1 MPQPVQVGKKE
12 RMSYSRI
19 SEVAEIPNLIQ
30 IQTESYKWF
39 IEEGLK
45 EVFDDFSPIKD
56 YSGNLI
62 LEFIDHR
69 FSDGPKYSQ
78 KECKER
84 DVTYAAPLKM
94 TTRLVNKETGEVK
107 AQEIFVGDLPIMTDR
122 GTFIYN
128 GAERVVVTQLVRSPA
143 PYYEQAVDKS
153 NTKFHGATIIPNRG
167 AWLEYSTEA
176 GDYIAIRIDRARKQP
191 ITTFL
196 RALGLGTDEMIYS
209 VFGADPQLAKTVEK
223 DITHSEEEGLKEI
236 YKKMRPGDPPTEEN
250 ARSLILATFFDSKRY
265 DLAKIG

>member
-1 MPQPVQVGKKE
+1 M
-12 RMSYSRI
+12 RYLHI
-19 SEVAEIPNLIQ
+19 SEASMRSKKL
-30 IQTESYKWF
+30 
-39 IEEGLK
+39 L
-45 EVFDDFSPIKD
+45 
-56 YSGNLI
+56 
-62 LEFIDHR
+62 
-69 FSDGPKYSQ
+69 
-78 KECKER
+78 
-84 DVTYAAPLKM
+84 
-94 TTRLVNKETGEVK
+94 
-107 AQEIFVGDLPIMTDR
+107 FVGDLPIMTDR

-223 DITHSEEEGLKEI
+223 DMFANIFIKISI
-236 YKKMRPGDPPTEEN
+236 
-250 ARSLILATFFDSKRY
+250 RSSLETIVNTSKRY
-265 DLAKIG
+265 LIHIHLQYLILSKSLLNLHRNQHFFNFSSICLFICLIT